1 VTPAEFPVSAASVAA
16 AAGGCVVR
24 GDAGRRF
31 AAISIDSR
39 TIGRGALFVAIRG
52 DRLDGHAFVTEAVA
66 RGAGGVVVSDPASA
80 AGLDAA
86 VPVVVVDDTTGALQA
101 LARHVRRASGARVV
115 AITGSAG
122 KTTTKEATALF
133 LEARYRT
140 MRNRGNLNNHIG
152 LPLSLLELQGG
163 AEVAVVELGM
173 NHAGEISRLV
183 AIAGP
188 DVRVWTN
195 VGTAHLEFFGSQD
208 AIAEAKAEILEGAR
222 PDTVLVA
229 NADDERIMARVP
241 RFAGR
246 VVTFGAARPAA
257 VRAVHVASAGLE
269 GSRALVRPPAGEVE
283 LETRLPGRG
292 NLLNV
297 LAATAVAVDMGVS
310 LPEIA
315 SRAARLGP
323 AAHRGE
329 VVTLAGGVTV
339 IDDSYNASPSAVAQ
353 ALELLGTAP
362 AGRRRV
368 AFLGEMLELGPG
380 SEGLHRECGRLAAGA
395 GVAALVTVGGASA
408 RALGEGAVA
417 AGLAAAA
424 TTHAD
429 DGEQAAALAGALVRD
444 GDVVLV
450 KGSRAVRMERV
461 VDRLKAERG

>member
-1 VTPAEFPVSAASVAA
+1 VTRAEFPLSAAAVAA
-16 AAGGCVVR
+16 VVGGRVAR
-24 GDAGRRF
+24 GDAAKRF
-31 AAISIDSR
+31 AAVSIDSR
-39 TIGRGALFVAIRG
+39 TVAPGALFVAIRG
-52 DRLDGHAFVTEAVA
+52 DRLDGHAFVAEAVA
-66 RGAGGVVVSDPASA
+66 KGAGGVVVSDPTSA
-80 AGLDAA
+80 AGLDGA
-86 VPVVVVDDTTGALQA
+86 VPVVVVDDTTGALQE
-101 LARHVRRASGARVV
+101 LARHVRRVSGARVV

-183 AIAGP
+183 AIADP

-195 VGTAHLEFFGSQD
+195 VGTAHLEYFGSQD
-208 AIAEAKAEILEGAR
+208 AIAEAKAEILENAR

-229 NADDERIMARVP
+229 NADDERIMDRVP

-246 VVTFGAARPAA
+246 VVTFGVARPAT
-257 VRAVHVASAGLE
+257 VRAVHVTSGGLA
-269 GSRALVRPPAGEVE
+269 GSRALVRTPTGDVE

-297 LAATAVAVDMGVS
+297 LAAAAVAVDMGVS
-310 LPEIA
+310 LADIA
-315 SRAARLGP
+315 SRAARLCP

-339 IDDSYNASPSAVAQ
+339 IDDCYNASPSAVAQ
-353 ALELLGTAP
+353 ALDLLAAAP

-380 SEGLHRECGRLAAGA
+380 SAELHRECGRLAAGA
-395 GVAALVTVGGASA
+395 GVGALITVGGVAA
-408 RALGEGAVA
+408 FALGEGAVA
-417 AGLAAAA
+417 AGLPAAAVG
-424 TTHAD
+424 HAD
-429 DGEQAAALAGALVRD
+429 DSDQAAALAGALVRD

-450 KGSRAVRMERV
+450 KGSRGVRMERV
-461 VDRLKAERG
+461 VERLKAERG